1 MPTIR
6 KTGGRTEMD
15 GLWTLSRALYADL
28 LGASGV
34 RAKVVAIIVDIT
46 ALRNTVGALVTDV
59 AAIRTHL
66 AALSTKLNA
75 DTGVTDTNYAAP
87 SAVTSSAPA
96 ALTAANPD
104 AATAVDA
111 TLIGA

>member
-6 KTGGRTEMD
+6 KTGGRLELD

-34 RAKVVAIIVDIT
+34 RAKVVLLVTDIT
-46 ALRNTVGALVTDV
+46 ALRGTVAAVVTDV
-59 AAIRTHL
+59 AAIRGHL
-66 AALSTKLNA
+66 ATLSTKLNA
-75 DTGVTDTNYAAP
+75 DAGVTDTNYATP
-87 SAVTSSAPA
+87 PTVTSSAPA
-96 ALTAANPD
+96 AITAANPD
-104 AATAVDA
+104 AATAVDV